1 MKINILLIVT
11 FLFNAFF
18 LYAQD
23 INPQVTKFFG
33 YYNNDNV
40 IEMERV
46 SKDIIRIAPDNY
58 VGYALTAYSLILND
72 DLVSAQKYMKA
83 ARNLNPVDEGAYGI
97 SSYIQFL
104 KGNTSEAEKLMEFSF
119 QIKGNG
125 EVLNATL
132 GDISQIERVTG
143 KDLSALK
150 EITKNA
156 DTHYSQSPAMMQQYY
171 GCYQYWSQGNSC
183 DLSQVDSYFSGLKPN
198 NSMVLAITDY
208 YKANTYYSA
217 QNWVDAKEAI
227 IKYLNN
233 PIVIET
239 ADIGYSKGQ
248 SYYYLTE
255 YDNSDLNYNEMLNS
269 ANKGLKALK
278 EIGFS
283 TNLEC
288 QLLNNKLISLSRLG
302 KNEELLVVARQL
314 LEEAN
319 KLDFLLMQAKANN
332 AIGGY
337 YLLSAQTDSR
347 KKAFSYLQ
355 KAYSQAIK
363 LNDEIL
369 MNEISGN
376 YSIVLWQEGRKEQ
389 AIEVGNTSFNFYKK
403 QKDYSSAQLIA
414 NNLGF
419 MSFISG
425 DYKNSSKL
433 FKKAVA
439 ITEKY
444 RKDLTPAQQLQVM
457 NEHSSAYG
465 GLIMSYHKLNDVA
478 SLFEVQDL
486 NRSRL
491 LRQKLNKNAKAQ
503 TLTDAQKLL
512 KSDEVL
518 LYYSPGGPGEMIVS
532 VITNNS
538 ASIGYNFP
546 IDSWIA
552 IKKQFINR
560 INKKPNSING
570 YIAKMNEEII
580 DGHIISYNSKEQAFN
595 AKDYEQFVSLTR
607 ELLQSSDASL
617 ANLQKDFLKQWYRFL
632 ISPIESKIQG
642 KKTLIIS
649 GEASLNFLP
658 FEAFIDSNN
667 NYLIEKYNVR
677 YIPSVSVWASL
688 QDRVYKD
695 DRMELLAMGGATYQ
709 DPKSSSSS
717 VRGIEDVYDLQS
729 KITQKI
735 AASSNISAELKALG
749 FGGANYL
756 PGTLREVQNLQKIIP
771 SATILIDQEMK
782 ESDIK
787 KLNASGELSK
797 YKYIH
802 IASHGF
808 ALDNIPE
815 LSGVMM
821 TQPNGGDG
829 KEDMFLLAHEIANLN
844 LNADLMVL
852 SACETALGKIYGG
865 EGVNGLNSAILTAG
879 ANHTLLSLWPVNDA
893 GTMIFMSLVYDN
905 LYNQKQ
911 EVDEAVNNAKRIL
924 IQGKAGENF
933 KAPYIWAPF
942 VLNGN

>member
-1 MKINILLIVT
+1 MKTKTLLILALLST
-11 FLFNAFF
+11 FL
-18 LYAQD
+18 LKAQD
-23 INPQVTKFFG
+23 ISPKVTEFLGF
-33 YYNNDNV
+33 YDNDNV
-40 IEMERV
+40 SEMERV
-46 SKDIIRIAPDNY
+46 SKEIIKIAPDNY
-58 VGYALTAYSLILND
+58 AGYAFVGYTSVVEN
-72 DLVSAQKYMKA
+72 DLVTAEKYMKA
-83 ARNLNPVDEGAYGI
+83 ARNLNPVDGASYGI

-104 KGNTSEAEKLMEFSF
+104 KGNTSEAKKLMEFSF
-119 QIKGNG
+119 QIKGSDQA
-125 EVLNATL
+125 LAATL
-132 GDISQIERVTG
+132 GDINQIGRVSGIDMTT
-143 KDLSALK
+143 LK
-150 EITKNA
+150 EITKTA
-156 DTHYSQSPAMMQQYY
+156 DANYNQSPAMMQQYY
-171 GCYQYWSQGNSC
+171 GCYQYWSQGESC
-183 DLSQVDSYFSGLKPN
+183 DLSQVNTYFSGLHPTN
-198 NSMVLAITDY
+198 NMVMAITGY
-208 YKANTYYSA
+208 YKAISYYGA
-217 QNWVDAKEAI
+217 QNWSGAKEAI
-227 IKYLNN
+227 NSYLNN
-233 PIVIET
+233 PIVIN
-239 ADIGYSKGQ
+239 AVDIGYSKAQ

-269 ANKGLKALK
+269 ANKGLKALE
-278 EIGFS
+278 EIEFP
-283 TNLEC
+283 TNLKC
-288 QLLNNKLISLSRLG
+288 QLLHKKVLALASLG
-302 KNEELLVVARQL
+302 KQDEELTVARQL

-319 KLDFLLMQAKANN
+319 KLEFLLMQSQANN
-332 AIGGY
+332 TIGDY
-337 YLLSAQTDSR
+337 YLMSAQSDSR

-363 LNDEIL
+363 LNDEVLI
-369 MNEISGN
+369 NTISGN
-376 YSIVLWQEGRKEQ
+376 YSIALWQQGRKEQ
-389 AIEVGNTSFNFYKK
+389 AIEVGNKSFDFYKK
-403 QKDYSSAQLIA
+403 QKDYSGAQLTV

-419 MSFISG
+419 MSFISE
-425 DYKNSSKL
+425 DYKNASKL
-433 FKKAVA
+433 FNKAVT

-444 RKDLTPAQQLQVM
+444 SKDLTPAQQLQVM

-465 GLIMSYHKLNDVA
+465 GLIMSYQKLNDVA
-478 SLFEVQDL
+478 SLFKIQDL

-503 TLTDAQKLL
+503 TISNAQKLL

-552 IKKQFINR
+552 IKKQFINK

-570 YIAKMNEEII
+570 YVAKMNEEII

-607 ELLQSSDASL
+607 ELLQSNEASL

-649 GEASLNFLP
+649 GEASLIFLP
-658 FEAFIDSNN
+658 FEAFVSPDNK
-667 NYLIEKYNVR
+667 YLIETYNIK

-688 QDRVYKD
+688 QNRIYID
-695 DRMELLAMGGATYQ
+695 DRKELLAMGGATYQ

-717 VRGIEDVYDLQS
+717 VRGINDIYDIQS
-729 KITQKI
+729 QITQKI
-735 AASSNISAELKALG
+735 ASSSNISTELKALG

-756 PGTLREVQNLQKIIP
+756 PGTLQEVQNLQKIIP
-771 SATILIDQEMK
+771 TATILINQDMK

-787 KLNASGELSK
+787 RLSTSGELSK

-829 KEDMFLLAHEIANLN
+829 NEDMFLLSHEIAKLN

-852 SACETALGKIYGG
+852 SACETALGKIYRG

-879 ANHTLLSLWPVNDA
+879 ANNTLLSLWPVNDA

-911 EVDEAVNNAKRIL
+911 EVDEAVNNAKRRL
-924 IQGKAGENF
+924 LKGDAGEKF
-933 KAPYIWAPF
+933 AAPYIWAPF
-942 VLNGN
+942 VLNGK